1 MKNNI
6 SKQRQDES
14 RLLEK
19 KRKMQEQKEK
29 KKQQDSKILNEQKQE
44 KERQRAEFF
53 AKMKRGSTQQ
63 QPSAGGASNSTAM
76 TETQGGVTFE
86 LVGVPKCM
94 DEPMPKQAPVA
105 ERLDDVMV
113 FDMSAKNAKPKQ
125 RPPPKR
131 FQVQKE
137 ESKGVEIMVSDKD
150 RNKIEKRHIDQ
161 TRAELDHYRH
171 LIDKALGSDET
182 LKD

>member
-6 SKQRQDES
+6 EKQKQDES
-14 RLLEK
+14 RLHEK
-19 KRKMQEQKEK
+19 KRKLQEQKEK
-29 KKQQDSKILNEQKQE
+29 KKQQDSKILSQQKQE

-53 AKMKRGSTQQ
+53 AKMKRGSTGQ
-63 QPSAGGASNSTAM
+63 QPSSGASNSTAM

-94 DEPMPKQAPVA
+94 DEPMPKQVPVA

-113 FDMSAKNAKPKQ
+113 FDMSAKAAKPKQ
-125 RPPPKR
+125 RPAPKR
-131 FQVQKE
+131 FQAQKE
-137 ESKGVEIMVSDKD
+137 ESKGVEIMISDKD
-150 RNKIEKRHIDQ
+150 RSKVEKRHIDQ